1 MKRALVTGGAGFIGS
16 HLSERLLV
24 EGYAVVALDNLYTG
38 SRRNLAAFAENP
50 RFTFVEADVCD
61 VTAED
66 PRLEGPFDEIYNL
79 ACPASP
85 VHYQARPLFT
95 TLTSVKGIL
104 LALALARRDGAKML
118 HASTSEV
125 YGDALVHPQE
135 EHYFGNVN
143 TVGVRSCYDEGKRVA
158 ETLAADFVRADDV
171 DARLVRI
178 FNTYGPRMHPQ
189 DGRVVSNFIVQAL
202 AGRDLT
208 VYGRGTQTRSFQFV
222 SDLIEAFRRYMALDK
237 RAVRAFA
244 SSHGFVLPVLNTGN
258 PEEFTIR
265 TLAEKVLEKIQSPSK
280 LVFSDLPSDDPKQR
294 RPDITLARELLGWS
308 PKVHLDE
315 GLEKT
320 IAYFKTI

>member
-1 MKRALVTGGAGFIGS
+1 MKRAFVTGGAGFIGS
-16 HLSERLLV
+16 HLCERLLA
-24 EGYAVVALDNLYTG
+24 EGYEVLALDNLYTG
-38 SRRNLAAFAENP
+38 STRNFASFKENP
-50 RFTFVEADVCD
+50 RFSFIEADVCE

-66 PRLEGPFDEIYNL
+66 PRLKGPFDEIYSL

-95 TLTSVKGIL
+95 TLTSIKGIL
-104 LALALARRDGAKML
+104 LTLECARRDGAKLL

-158 ETLAADFVRADDV
+158 ETLAADSVRLYDV

-189 DGRVVSNFIVQAL
+189 DGRVVSNFIMQAL
-202 AGRDLT
+202 RGENLT
-208 VYGRGTQTRSFQFV
+208 VYGSGAQTRSFQFV
-222 SDLIEAFRRYMALDK
+222 SDLIEAFRCYMRLDK
-237 RAVRAFA
+237 ATVRAFA
-244 SSHGFVLPVLNTGN
+244 SAHGFVMPILNTGN

-265 TLAEKVLEKIQSPSK
+265 TLAEKVLEKIGANAK
-280 LVFSDLPSDDPKQR
+280 LVFSDLPGDDPKQR
-294 RPDITLARELLGWS
+294 RPDITLARELLNWS

-320 IAYFKTI
+320 IAYFKAL